1 MDEAVPN
8 YPIKSV
14 DRALELVLAF
24 RTRPSVGV
32 SEAAEL
38 LGVSPST
45 AHRMLSMLQHRGFVQ
60 QDPRTKDYLRGP
72 ALVEVGLATVRQ
84 LDIRREAR
92 PHLEALV
99 RDTGETAHLMLLQG
113 RSAMFLDGVESPQA
127 VRAAQRTGFS
137 LPAHCTAA
145 GKALLAQLPDEE
157 VAALYSNPE
166 HFEKLTA
173 RSITTLPRLRR
184 ELAAVRERGWAANDG
199 ESEQG
204 LRAIAAAIP
213 LSSASTHH
221 AAITLAGPEF
231 RLGEARMAELA
242 EELRATSAAIA
253 AASDDIQ
260 PAGTAPVG
268 AGDR

>member
-1 MDEAVPN
+1 MGEPEPN

-24 RTRPSVGV
+24 RTRASLGV

-92 PHLEALV
+92 PHLEALA

-113 RSAMFLDGVESPQA
+113 RSASFLDGVESPQA

-145 GKALLAQLPDEE
+145 GKALLAQLPEAE
-157 VAALYSNPE
+157 VATLYSRPE
-166 HFEKLTA
+166 HMEALTG

-204 LRAIAAAIP
+204 LRAIAVAIP
-213 LSSASTHH
+213 RWSGSTHH
-221 AAITLAGPEF
+221 AAITLAGPAF
-231 RLGEARMAELA
+231 RLEDERLPELA
-242 EELRATSAAIA
+242 EDLRAAAEAISAACEECLPA
-253 AASDDIQ
+253 TAASS
-260 PAGTAPVG
+260 A
-268 AGDR
+268 